1 VKNIYFSGVIGVGKT
16 TIGKAIAERL
26 NRPFD
31 DLDRAIEREA
41 GMTIGEVVAREGW
54 LQYRSLE
61 YSICKKFA
69 QMDKA
74 VIAMAGG
81 TPRYEWNRDVLKGS
95 GLNIL
100 LVADLSILPG
110 RVGDHDRP
118 RVNPVSSLAEDLV
131 RIWKEYGDV
140 YLGFSDIVYPTD
152 QGKTIDEEI
161 NELLQI
167 LQKNFPDFLSI

>member
-1 VKNIYFSGVIGVGKT
+1 VNNIYFSGVIGVGKT
-16 TIGKAIAERL
+16 TIGIAMAERL

-41 GMTIGEVVAREGW
+41 GMTIGEVVARDGW

-61 YSICKKFA
+61 YAICKKFA

-81 TPRYEWNRDVLKGS
+81 TPRYEWNRDVLMGS
-95 GLNIL
+95 GVNIL
-100 LVADLSILPG
+100 LTADLSILPG

-118 RVNPVSSLAEDLV
+118 RVNPVSSLAEDLA
-131 RIWKEYGDV
+131 RIWSEYGDV
-140 YLGFSDIVYPTD
+140 YKSFSDIVYPTD
-152 QGKTIDEEI
+152 QGKTVTEEI

-167 LQKNFPDFLSI
+167 LHKTHPKIIAE